1 MALYGYSKARCNFP
15 SAEAVPAIQ
24 RSGGRIPIGQRTRV
38 AAGADAVQKKA
49 RGSDG
54 FAGANS
60 PAPLASLLAIR
71 ARLSAIATAAAVW
84 MSPAF
89 PIGSSAEA
97 ARRCLSQKFN
107 PDLVESLTHD
117 TRLWGRFS
125 TRSRQ

>member
-71 ARLSAIATAAAVW
+71 ARLSAIVCALAV
-84 MSPAF
+84 
-89 PIGSSAEA
+89 G
-97 ARRCLSQKFN
+97 
-107 PDLVESLTHD
+107 T
-117 TRLWGRFS
+117 S
-125 TRSRQ
+125 TRPKHRRFRSGVLRRGGETVPLAEIQTPI